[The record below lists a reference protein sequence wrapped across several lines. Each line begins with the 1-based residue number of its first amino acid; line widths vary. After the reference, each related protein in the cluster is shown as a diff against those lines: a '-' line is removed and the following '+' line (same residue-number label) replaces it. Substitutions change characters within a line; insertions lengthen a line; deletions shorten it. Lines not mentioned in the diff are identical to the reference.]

1 MIKAAM
7 VALVRKSP
15 SQPAANSEPWVQ
27 LKLLFLESE
36 VWMKWTL
43 KLVYTISWAEGKVAF
58 HGKASI

>member
-7 VALVRKSP
+7 VALVGKSP

-36 VWMKWTL
+36 VWTKWTL
-43 KLVYTISWAEGKVAF
+43 KLVYNGHEFEWTQ
-58 HGKASI
+58 